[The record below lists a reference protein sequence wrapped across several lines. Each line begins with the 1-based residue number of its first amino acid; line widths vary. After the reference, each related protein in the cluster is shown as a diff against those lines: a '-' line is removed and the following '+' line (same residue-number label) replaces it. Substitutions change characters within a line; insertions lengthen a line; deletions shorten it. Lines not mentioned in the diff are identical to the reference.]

1 MPRLNGEKLRIAVQN
16 SGRLTEPSLEL
27 LAGAG
32 LEFDAYSRRL
42 LSSVRNFE
50 LDILFL
56 RDDDIPEYV
65 QDGISDLGIVGR
77 NLVVERGADV
87 RELEP
92 LGFGHCRLVLAVPRE
107 SEIRAVGDLAGRRIA
122 TSYPHSLGSFLAR
135 EGLEATVVQL
145 RGATEIAPALNVA
158 DAICD
163 LVSTGSTLRTNDLV
177 PLRTIL
183 DSQAVLVANPAALEL
198 PERAER
204 IQRILVR
211 LRALLTARRTK
222 YIMVNAPQEAV
233 PRIRELL
240 PGLRSPTVVPLA
252 EPGYVA
258 LHAAIPEERFW
269 EVVEEIKAVGGTDVL
284 VLAVE
289 KLLA

>member
-1 MPRLNGEKLRIAVQN
+1 MNGEKLRIAVQN